1 MATECHREK
10 VIPNDVEMIR
20 QKNSVTPAVM
30 KMAVLLTALPGPQ
43 RPAIAAVGR
52 KLAHLQTRAHQA
64 SRLLRWWPSAL
75 PTPWQPA
82 ACEAPRGRSGR
93 RPSLQEEEVALVQQG
108 QEALKTA
115 RAILEDQR
123 GWRTEIAEENGLIVY
138 SKVLPGAKRVFRLEA
153 ELEGSP
159 EELHDILFVKVEEMS
174 AWNPSI
180 GRIKILRQIN
190 AETMVTHE
198 VSAETAG
205 NLIGQRD
212 FLSVRHCRRED
223 SRIYLAGAATQ
234 MDSLPPQSGF
244 VRAEDGP
251 TCIIL
256 EAVDNGKGRSRLT
269 WLLNMDVKGWLPKSI
284 VNQALPRAQVDFTR
298 HLRQRLT
305 KASAVTAPRRER
317 RRHSV
322 TAELGDEWRFGTA
335 GRIGAAL

>member
-1 MATECHREK
+1 ML
-10 VIPNDVEMIR
+10 
-20 QKNSVTPAVM
+20 PAVV
-30 KMAVLLTALPGPQ
+30 KLSCGITYPLSRGMAGLQ
-43 RPAIAAVGR
+43 RTTIAAVGR
-52 KLAHLQTRAHQA
+52 KLAHHQTGIQA
-64 SRLLRWWPSAL
+64 GHPSWWPRGL
-75 PTPWQPA
+75 PWPCRPA
-82 ACEAPRGRSGR
+82 AREAPRGRGER

-115 RAILEDQR
+115 LAILEDQR
-123 GWRTEIAEENGLIVY
+123 GWKTEISEENGLIVY

-153 ELEGSP
+153 ELDASP
-159 EELHDILFVKVEEMS
+159 EELHDILFVKVEDMS
-174 AWNPSI
+174 SWNPSI

-212 FLSVRHCRRED
+212 FLSVRHCSRED
-223 SRIYLAGAATQ
+223 SRICLAGAATQ
-234 MDSLPPQSGF
+234 LESLPPQNGF

-256 EAVDNGKGRSRLT
+256 EAADSGRDRSRIT

-298 HLRQRLT
+298 YLRQRLAE
-305 KASAVTAPRRER
+305 ASGVTAPRQER
-317 RRHSV
+317 RRSV
-322 TAELGDEWRFGTA
+322 NVELGDEWRFGTA